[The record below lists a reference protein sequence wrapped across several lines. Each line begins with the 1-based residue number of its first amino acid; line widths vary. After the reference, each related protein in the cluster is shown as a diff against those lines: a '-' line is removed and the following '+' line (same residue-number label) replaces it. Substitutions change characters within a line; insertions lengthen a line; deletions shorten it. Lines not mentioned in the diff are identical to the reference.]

1 MVGTLKRS
9 NGWQREISRRTARDT
24 SVYARYQLINE
35 LSRAV
40 FAYQRELEVAI
51 VAVAPPHPTPSD
63 GTGAKAKGR
72 SVNVAASSGR
82 RGHPRAERTP
92 ESTPVC

>member
-1 MVGTLKRS
+1 M
-9 NGWQREISRRTARDT
+9 
-24 SVYARYQLINE
+24 YARYQLINE

-51 VAVAPPHPTPSD
+51 VAVALAPPHPNPPPG

-82 RGHPRAERTP
+82 REHPRAERTLNRRLCV
-92 ESTPVC
+92 ECVCVTCLPTRTRPL

>member
-1 MVGTLKRS
+1 M
-9 NGWQREISRRTARDT
+9 ARDT

-51 VAVAPPHPTPSD
+51 VAALWNGCKSQGKVGKRCRIEAEGNSLV
-63 GTGAKAKGR
+63 R
-72 SVNVAASSGR
+72 STLVCLMRVRYLPANTHSSVIR
-82 RGHPRAERTP
+82 
-92 ESTPVC
+92 SI